1 MKPLSIDR
9 HCTVERMHDD
19 LETIYSLL
27 WLAIDSIE
35 QHKLIEIDHVTHG
48 LRLATDKAWA
58 QMSAAKKLH
67 KELSQ
72 ELLESNQHSQR
83 AQQEGKV

>member
-1 MKPLSIDR
+1 MKPLSIER

-35 QHKLIEIDHVTHG
+35 QHKLTEIDHVTHG
-48 LRLATDKAWA
+48 LRLATDKAWE
-58 QMSAAKKLH
+58 QLSQAKKLQGD
-67 KELSQ
+67 LYQ
-72 ELLESNQHSQR
+72 EFLESNQQGKR
-83 AQQEGKV
+83 AQQEVKA

>member
-9 HCTVERMHDD
+9 HCTVERLHDD

-58 QMSAAKKLH
+58 QMSAAKQLQD
-67 KELSQ
+67 ELYQ
-72 ELLESNQHSQR
+72 EFLASNQSSKR
-83 AQQEGKV
+83 AQTEVKA